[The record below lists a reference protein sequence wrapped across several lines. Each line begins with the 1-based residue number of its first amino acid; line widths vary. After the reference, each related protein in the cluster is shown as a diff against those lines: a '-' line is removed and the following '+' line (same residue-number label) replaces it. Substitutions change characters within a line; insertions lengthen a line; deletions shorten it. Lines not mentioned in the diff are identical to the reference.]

1 MIFSASSAIKHT
13 PLTLYYFTQPK
24 CMYMKPILTTHL
36 GTEKSLLTMARK
48 AVFNQQAGATF
59 LQCFLESED
68 NVVTK

>member
-1 MIFSASSAIKHT
+1 
-13 PLTLYYFTQPK
+13 
-24 CMYMKPILTTHL
+24 MYMKPILTTHL

-59 LQCFLESED
+59 LQCVLESED

>member
-1 MIFSASSAIKHT
+1 
-13 PLTLYYFTQPK
+13 
-24 CMYMKPILTTHL
+24 MYMKPILTTHL

-59 LQCFLESED
+59 LQCALESED